1 MKKNIYETFGRP
13 PTFKEKKEENILF
26 FIFGESR
33 RKIFDK
39 YLSFSLTKEEENN
52 LFISE
57 GAGASLS

>member
-39 YLSFSLTKEEENN
+39 CFYFSLTKEEND
-52 LFISE
+52 LFFSE
-57 GAGASLS
+57 GVEVSLRF